1 MLYMMLYVI
10 MQLIVPV
17 GLIYLLFKGL
27 SRLMGRGQQQSRTQ
41 DPHIRQRTPEEQQ
54 AIEVDYKVSDE
65 E

>member
-27 SRLMGRGQQQSRTQ
+27 SRFMGRGQQQSRPQ

>member
-17 GLIYLLFKGL
+17 GLIYLLFRGL
-27 SRLMGRGQQQSRTQ
+27 SRLMGRGQQSRPQ